1 MKKVKML
8 ILISFAVMLFGCKDT
23 IVEPVRSNLTGYWKS
38 TEYNFALRIFQND
51 VNNFSVDVFINNKIH
66 GTCKTGIILN
76 DQLSFTITTTLSYEH
91 FMFNFTGILT
101 GDVIKGIVSGDLPRQ
116 NMIVGFG
123 EIGMTLT
130 RGQ

>member
-1 MKKVKML
+1 MKNVKVL
-8 ILISFAVMLFGCKDT
+8 ILFAVMLFGCKDT
-23 IVEPVRSNLTGYWKS
+23 LVEPVRSNLTGYWKS

-66 GTCKTGIILN
+66 GTCQNGTILN
-76 DQLSFTITTTLSYEH
+76 NQLSFTIATTLSYEH
-91 FMFNFTGILT
+91 FLFNFTGILN
-101 GDVIKGIVSGDLPRQ
+101 GDVIKGTAGGDLPHN

-123 EIGMTLT
+123 EVEMFLT